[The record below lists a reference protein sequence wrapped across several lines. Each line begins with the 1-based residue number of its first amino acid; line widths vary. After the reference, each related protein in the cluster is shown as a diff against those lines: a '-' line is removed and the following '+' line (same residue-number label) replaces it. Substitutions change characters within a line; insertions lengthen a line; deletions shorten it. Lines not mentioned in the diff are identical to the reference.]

1 MTVKLV
7 IMIQM
12 VALAAQVL
20 YNWPERYTTYLSM
33 HFNKHLDSYC
43 GIDCPCNINGSLKN
57 DDSACTPTDP
67 CPCDSNGVCTCSI
80 GYTGDNCVECETG
93 YFDLD
98 GNNFDSSSTC
108 AGK

>member
-1 MTVKLV
+1 
-7 IMIQM
+7 
-12 VALAAQVL
+12 
-20 YNWPERYTTYLSM
+20 M
-33 HFNKHLDSYC
+33 HFNKHLDSNC

-93 YFDLD
+93 YFDSD

-108 AGK
+108 TGIFLPTTKIR